1 MKERFYKVPAQLG
14 ELIVGFTDKG
24 ISSLKFP
31 SRRKTDGMP
40 QLRGQELVSGRE
52 VQRQLET
59 YFSGRKMRFS
69 LTLDLSSGTA
79 FERKIWR
86 ILGHIPYGSTRTY
99 ADVAAAAGDPKAMR
113 AVGQACKSNPVPII
127 VPCHRVVASKGIGS
141 YAAGLKWK
149 KALLKLEG
157 SRSR

>member
-1 MKERFYKVPAQLG
+1 MKERLYKVSSPMG
-14 ELIVGFTDKG
+14 VLIIGFTDRG

-31 SRRKTDGMP
+31 SRRKNDGLQ
-40 QLRGQELVSGRE
+40 QLRGQECVSVRE
-52 VQRQLET
+52 IQRQIET

-69 LTLDLSSGTA
+69 LPLDLSGGTA

-86 ILGHIPYGSTRTY
+86 ILGHIPYGATRTY
-99 ADVAAAAGDPKAMR
+99 ADVAAAAGDPKARR
-113 AVGQACKSNPVPII
+113 AVGQACKKNPVPII
-127 VPCHRVVASKGIGS
+127 VPCHRAVASKGLGS